1 LYLGG
6 IYDIWR
12 RFDGVEF
19 FSCSVV
25 TMNATDKLAK
35 IHPRM
40 PFVVDE
46 KVTDM
51 WLDTK
56 FDNYEALLKAIQS
69 FPENQIQ
76 VSPISTKINKIENDY
91 AELLEPIK
99 AHMNVQEDLFK

>member
-1 LYLGG
+1 
-6 IYDIWR
+6 
-12 RFDGVEF
+12 
-19 FSCSVV
+19 
-25 TMNATDKLAK
+25 

-56 FDNYEALLKAIQS
+56 FDNYEALLKAIHA
-69 FPENQIQ
+69 FDEKQIQ
-76 VSPISTKINKIENDY
+76 VSPVSTKVNKVENDY

-99 AHMNVQEDLFK
+99 AHTNVQEDLFG